1 MDAIE
6 DKRKTREREESGQ
19 WKEFIPTDEQRALVK
34 GFAAVGLPQAQIATY
49 LDIDK
54 VTLLKYFRSEL
65 DKGMIEANSQ
75 IGKVLYQK
83 ALSGNIA
90 AAIFWA
96 KVRMGWSER
105 IIHANDPENPM
116 PAATATVNMT
126 MTPEQ
131 MKEEAERRGLPTT
144 IFEK

>member
-6 DKRKTREREESGQ
+6 DKRKTRKRDEAGHF
-19 WKEFIPTDEQRALVK
+19 KEFVPTDEQRALVK

-65 DKGMIEANSQ
+65 DKGMIEANTQ
-75 IGKVLYQK
+75 IGKILYQK
-83 ALSGNIA
+83 ALGGNIA

-96 KVRMGWSER
+96 KARMGWSEK
-105 IIHANDPENPM
+105 IIHSNDPDNPM
-116 PAATATVNMT
+116 SSSDADLR
-126 MTPEQ
+126 
-131 MKEEAERRGLPTT
+131 AELSALRAKHGPDR
-144 IFEK
+144 E

>member
-6 DKRKTREREESGQ
+6 DKRKTRKRDEAGHF
-19 WKEFIPTDEQRALVK
+19 KEFVPTDEQRALVK

-65 DKGMIEANSQ
+65 DKGMIEANTQ
-75 IGKVLYQK
+75 IGKILYQK
-83 ALSGNIA
+83 ALGGNIA

-96 KVRMGWSER
+96 KARMGWSEK
-105 IIHANDPENPM
+105 IVHANDPDNPM
-116 PAATATVNMT
+116 TLSDDYLRAELAALRAKHD
-126 MTPEQ
+126 PD
-131 MKEEAERRGLPTT
+131 KE
-144 IFEK
+144 